1 MICASLSLILVGLW
15 GLGHE
20 LKEGLEGPEE
30 GEDKKKERREEES
43 KERAAEAAGWE
54 RIMLCLLV
62 LLLLVD
68 MYGKGDCNYKD
79 MLYHKQFDDGSCSP
93 GIDKAES
100 SEDEPDESVVEEE
113 GEEKKGIHF

>member
-15 GLGHE
+15 GLGHK

-30 GEDKKKERREEES
+30 GEDKNKERS

-68 MYGKGDCNYKD
+68 MYGKVDCNYKD